1 MNKLEKATFAMGC
14 FWEPDILFSNTDGV
28 EKVSVGYTGGTTKN
42 PTYEQVCSGITGHA
56 EAVEIEFDPKKVS
69 YEKLLSIFWDNH
81 NPTQINRQ
89 GPDVGEQYRS
99 AIFYHGNDQKRAV
112 LKSMDDLKK
121 SLKYSKPIST
131 KITPATSFYRA
142 EDYHQKYLVKRGL
155 ATCKI

>member
-1 MNKLEKATFAMGC
+1 MGC

-28 EKVSVGYTGGTTKN
+28 EKVNVGYTGGTTKN

-99 AIFYHGNDQKRAV
+99 AIFYHGNDQKKTA
-112 LKSMDDLKK
+112 LKSMEDLKK
-121 SLKYSKPIST
+121 SLKYSKPIVT
-131 KITPATSFYRA
+131 AIIPATSFYRA